1 VPLDA
6 SAALV
11 GFTINANQIGK
22 ASITA
27 RYGR

>member
-1 VPLDA
+1 VPPDG
-6 SAALV
+6 SAALI
-11 GFTINANQIGK
+11 GYMINANQIGK